1 MTVRRALFSVYDK
14 TGATELAKALTD
26 MGWEILS
33 SSGTAEHLRKAGL
46 IVTEVADVTGY
57 PHILGGRVKTLHPRV
72 FGGILARRDN
82 EGDMKEAEAHSIPLI
97 DMIVCNLYPFEQ
109 AAKRHLSLDD
119 LIENIDIGGVSLLR
133 AGAKNYRQVVVLM
146 EPEDYGVVVEE
157 LRAEG
162 DVTSA
167 TREHLAIKAFAGTSS
182 YDGMI
187 VSGLKEATGY
197 ASPSLPAKIP
207 MILQKQQTLR
217 YGENPHQEAA
227 LYLPSLTELPWEQ
240 LSGKPLSYNNI
251 LDADCAMRGC
261 ALLQD
266 CCGALVIKHTTPCGM
281 ACGKTPFE
289 AYERAYACDPVSA
302 YGGVVGIS
310 RKVDMETV
318 RALADRFTDVLVA
331 PDYDAETVALLSEKK
346 PALRVLKWK
355 GGRVLPD
362 QITGTWSGLLVQ
374 ADVLPPVPV
383 LEKGEWI
390 GVPRPD
396 LWDDLLLAW
405 KAAAIS
411 KSNAIALVKDGEAI
425 GIGRGCCSRLHA
437 VDFAVRQAGQKAK
450 GAVLGSDA
458 FFPFTDGV
466 ELAADAGVA
475 AIIQPGGSVK
485 DKEVFAAAERR
496 GISMFLTGWR
506 TFRH

>member
-1 MTVRRALFSVYDK
+1 MKVRRALLSVYDK
-14 TGATELAKALTD
+14 TGITELAKTLTD
-26 MGWEILS
+26 LGWELLS

-46 IVTEVADVTGY
+46 LVTEVADVTGY
-57 PHILGGRVKTLHPRV
+57 PHILGGRVKTLHPKI
-72 FGGILARRDN
+72 FGGILARREND
-82 EGDMKEAEAHSIPLI
+82 GDLKDVEEHDLPLI

-109 AAKRHLSLDD
+109 AAKKHLPLDD
-119 LIENIDIGGVSLLR
+119 LLENIDIGGVSLLR
-133 AGAKNYRQVVVLM
+133 AAAKNYRQVVVLM
-146 EPEDYGVVVEE
+146 EPEDYPTVAEE

-162 DVTSA
+162 DVTLP
-167 TREHLAIKAFAGTSS
+167 TREHLAIQAFAGTAS

-187 VSGLKEATGY
+187 VSGLKETTGY
-197 ASPSLPAKIP
+197 ASPALPAKIP
-207 MILQKQQTLR
+207 LILQKQQTLR

-227 LYLPSLTELPWEQ
+227 LYLPALADLPWEQ

-261 ALLQD
+261 ALLQN

-281 ACGKTPFE
+281 ACGNTPLE

-318 RALADRFTDVLVA
+318 LALADRFTDVLVA
-331 PDYDAETVALLSEKK
+331 PEYDEETVSLLAEKK
-346 PALRVLKWK
+346 PSLRVLQWK
-355 GGRVLPD
+355 GGRVLTD

-374 ADVLPPVPV
+374 ADSLPPVPE
-383 LEKGEWI
+383 LEKGEWV
-390 GVPRPD
+390 GAPRPD

-411 KSNAIALVKDGEAI
+411 KSNAIALVKNGESI

-450 GAVLGSDA
+450 GSVLGSDA

-475 AIIQPGGSVK
+475 AIIQPGGSVRDK
-485 DKEVFAAAERR
+485 DVCAAVERR
-496 GISMFLTGWR
+496 GISMFITGWR